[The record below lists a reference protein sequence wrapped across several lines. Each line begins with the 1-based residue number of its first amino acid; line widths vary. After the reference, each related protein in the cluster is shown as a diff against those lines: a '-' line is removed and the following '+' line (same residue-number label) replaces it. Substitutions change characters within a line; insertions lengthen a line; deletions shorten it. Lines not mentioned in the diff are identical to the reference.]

1 MCVYNNLIGDKIMGS
16 IEEESALRK
25 KFVKAYGQAK
35 SEHLSDKL
43 LEIAKKLKLGVFG
56 EDSYKPQ
63 DPYYMGLKPCG
74 AIAIF
79 RNDFYQRAVVSIG

>member
-1 MCVYNNLIGDKIMGS
+1 MGS

-25 KFVKAYGQAK
+25 KFLKAYGQAK

-56 EDSYKPQ
+56 NDSYKPN
-63 DPYYMGLKPCG
+63 DPYFMGFKPCG
-74 AIAIF
+74 AMAIF
-79 RNDFYQRAVVSIG
+79 RNDWKQSLVVSIG